1 MSEIGVGLIGT
12 GFMGDCHAQA
22 FAAVGGLFEPALRP
36 RLELV
41 ADVTPALAER
51 CARKYGFRRHTTD
64 WRALVADPAVGVVS
78 VTSPNALHKEMALA
92 ALAAGKHVWCEKPLA
107 LSAADAVE
115 MARAAESA
123 GAVTMVGYN
132 YLRSPAVQYA
142 HRLVHQGEIG
152 TPTYFRACFDEDY
165 LASPE
170 APFSWRCERAAA
182 GTGTLGDMGS
192 HAISLA
198 RYLLGDVAEV
208 CADMATIVP
217 RRPVRSAGAAAVRE
231 VENEDIAHAL
241 LRFASGVTGT
251 LATSRVAWGR
261 KNGFD
266 FELFGTRG
274 AIRFT
279 EERFSEI
286 ELYLAGDR
294 EDRNGYRTILTGPA
308 HPPYGR
314 FNPAAGHGLGFNELK
329 VAEAAQLLGAIA
341 GAGRAYPDFREGA
354 AIEAIVDAITDS
366 AKRREWVKVRGLI
379 PPAT

>member
-1 MSEIGVGLIGT
+1 MAEIGVGLIGT

-41 ADVTPALAER
+41 ADVAPAPAER
-51 CARKYGFRRHTTD
+51 CAGKYGFRRHTAD

-78 VTSPNALHKEMALA
+78 ITSPNALHKEMALA
-92 ALAAGKHVWCEKPLA
+92 AIAAGKHVWCEKPLA
-107 LSAADAVE
+107 LSAGDAEE
-115 MARAAESA
+115 MAAAARAK
-123 GAVTMVGYN
+123 GVVTLVGYN

-142 HRLVHQGEIG
+142 HRLVQQGEIG
-152 TPTYFRACFDEDY
+152 RPTYFRACFDEDY

-170 APFSWRCERAAA
+170 ASFSWRCQRAAA

-192 HAISLA
+192 HAIAFA
-198 RYLLGDVAEV
+198 RYLLGPVAEV
-208 CADMATIVP
+208 CADMATIIP
-217 RRPVRSAGAAAVRE
+217 RRQERGGGATRE

-266 FELFGTRG
+266 FEVFGTRG

-279 EERFSEI
+279 EERFSELQ
-286 ELYLAGDR
+286 LYLAGDR
-294 EDRNGYRTILTGPA
+294 DDRNGFRTILTGPA

-314 FNPAAGHGLGFNELK
+314 FSPAAGHCLGFNELK
-329 VAEAAQLLGAIA
+329 VAEAAVLLDAVA
-341 GAGRAYPDFREGA
+341 GKGEAYPDFGEGA
-354 AIEAIVDAITDS
+354 AIEAIVDAIVESTR
-366 AKRREWVKVRGLI
+366 RREWVKVKG
-379 PPAT
+379 A

>member
-64 WRALVADPAVGVVS
+64 WRVLVADSAVGIVS
-78 VTSPNALHKEMALA
+78 VTSPNALHKEMSLA
-92 ALAAGKHVWCEKPLA
+92 AIAAGKHVWCEKPLA
-107 LSAADAVE
+107 LGAADAAE
-115 MARAAESA
+115 LASAAEA
-123 GAVTMVGYN
+123 RGVVTLVGYN
-132 YLRSPAVQYA
+132 YLRSPAVQHA
-142 HRLVHQGEIG
+142 RRLVQEGAIG
-152 TPTYFRACFDEDY
+152 SPTYFRACFDEDY
-165 LASPE
+165 LANPE
-170 APFSWRCERAAA
+170 APFSWRCDRAAA

-192 HAISLA
+192 HALGLA
-198 RYLLGDVAEV
+198 RFLLGEVAEV

-217 RRPVRSAGAAAVRE
+217 RRPVRGGGTRE

-241 LRFASGVTGT
+241 LRFASGVRGT
-251 LATSRVAWGR
+251 VATSRVAWGR

-266 FELFGTRG
+266 FEVFGTRG

-279 EERFSEI
+279 QERFSEI
-286 ELYLAGDR
+286 ELYLTGDR

-308 HPPYGR
+308 HPPYGN
-314 FNPAAGHGLGFNELK
+314 FNPAAGHCLGFNELK
-329 VAEAAQLLGAIA
+329 VAEAAQLLEAVA
-341 GAGRAYPDFREGA
+341 GKGKAYPDFREGA
-354 AIEAIVDAITDS
+354 AIEAIVDAIAES
-366 AKRREWVKVRGLI
+366 AQRREWVKVRRV
-379 PPAT
+379 

>member
-1 MSEIGVGLIGT
+1 MAEIGVGLIGT

-22 FAAVGGLFEPALRP
+22 FAAVGGLFEPSIRP

-41 ADVTPALAER
+41 ADVTTELAER
-51 CARKYGFRRHTTD
+51 CARKYGFRRACAD
-64 WRALVADPAVGVVS
+64 WRSLVADPAVGVVS
-78 VTSPNALHKEMALA
+78 ITSPNALHKEMALA

-107 LSAADAVE
+107 LGAADAFE
-115 MARAAESA
+115 LSAAAKAR
-123 GAVTMVGYN
+123 GLVTLVGYN

-142 HRLVHQGEIG
+142 HRLVEEGEIG
-152 TPTYFRACFDEDY
+152 SPTYFRACFDEDY

-170 APFSWRCERAAA
+170 APYSWRCQRAAA

-198 RYLLGDVAEV
+198 RFLLGPVAEV
-208 CADMATIVP
+208 CADMATIIP
-217 RRPVRSAGAAAVRE
+217 RRKERGGALRE

-241 LRFASGVTGT
+241 LRFESGVRGT

-266 FELFGTRG
+266 FEVFGTRG

-279 EERFSEI
+279 EERLSEI
-286 ELYLAGDR
+286 QLFLAGDR
-294 EDRNGYRTILTGPA
+294 DDRNGYRTILTGPA

-314 FNPAAGHGLGFNELK
+314 FSPAAGHCLGFNELK
-329 VAEAAQLLGAIA
+329 VAEAAGLLKAIA
-341 GAGRAYPDFREGA
+341 GEGEAYPDFREGA
-354 AIEAIVDAITDS
+354 AIEAIVDAIALS
-366 AKRREWVKVRGLI
+366 AERRAWVSVGKG
-379 PPAT
+379 

>member
-1 MSEIGVGLIGT
+1 
-12 GFMGDCHAQA
+12 
-22 FAAVGGLFEPALRP
+22 
-36 RLELV
+36 
-41 ADVTPALAER
+41 
-51 CARKYGFRRHTTD
+51 
-64 WRALVADPAVGVVS
+64 
-78 VTSPNALHKEMALA
+78 MALA
-92 ALAAGKHVWCEKPLA
+92 AIAAGKHVWCEKPLA
-107 LSAADAVE
+107 LGAADAIE
-115 MARAAESA
+115 LAAAAEA
-123 GAVTMVGYN
+123 KGVVTLVGYN

-142 HRLVHQGEIG
+142 HRLVQQGEIG

-170 APFSWRCERAAA
+170 APFSWRCQRAAA

-198 RYLLGDVAEV
+198 RFLLGEVAEV

-217 RRPVRSAGAAAVRE
+217 RRTERAGRGDAPPAMRE

-241 LRFASGVTGT
+241 LRFASGVRGT

-266 FELFGTRG
+266 FEVFGTRG

-279 EERFSEI
+279 EERFGEI
-286 ELYLAGDR
+286 QLYLAGDR
-294 EDRNGYRTILTGPA
+294 EDRSGFRTILTGPD

-329 VAEAAQLLGAIA
+329 VAEAALLLDAIA
-341 GAGRAYPDFREGA
+341 GTGKAYPDFREGA
-354 AIEAIVDAITDS
+354 AIEAIVDAIADS
-366 AKRREWVKVRGLI
+366 AARREWVKVRS
-379 PPAT
+379 A

>member
-1 MSEIGVGLIGT
+1 MAEIGVGLIGT

-51 CARKYGFRRHTTD
+51 CARKYGFRRHTAD
-64 WRALVADPAVGVVS
+64 WRTLVTDPAVGVVS
-78 VTSPNALHKEMALA
+78 ITSPNALHKEMALA
-92 ALAAGKHVWCEKPLA
+92 AIAAGKHVWCEKPLA
-107 LSAADAVE
+107 LGAADAVE
-115 MARAAESA
+115 LASAAEA
-123 GAVTMVGYN
+123 RGAVTLVGYN

-142 HRLVHQGEIG
+142 HRLVHQGELG

-192 HAISLA
+192 HALSLA

-208 CADMATIVP
+208 CADMATIIP
-217 RRPVRSAGAAAVRE
+217 RRPERTGRGDAPAASRE

-241 LRFASGVTGT
+241 LRFASGVKGT
-251 LATSRVAWGR
+251 VATSRVAWGR

-266 FELFGTRG
+266 FEVFGTRG

-279 EERFSEI
+279 EERFN
-286 ELYLAGDR
+286 ELQLLVAGEPD
-294 EDRNGYRTILTGPA
+294 DRNGFRTILTGPA

-314 FNPAAGHGLGFNELK
+314 FNPAAGHCLGFNELK
-329 VAEAAQLLGAIA
+329 VAEAAQLLDAIA
-341 GAGRAYPDFREGA
+341 GKGTAYPDFREGA
-354 AIEAIVDAITDS
+354 AVEALVDAIAES
-366 AKRREWVKVRGLI
+366 AARREWVKVRRV
-379 PPAT
+379 

>member
-1 MSEIGVGLIGT
+1 MSEIGIGLVGT

-51 CARKYGFRRHTTD
+51 CARKYGFRRATAD
-64 WRALVADPAVGVVS
+64 WKALVADPAVGVVS
-78 VTSPNALHKEMALA
+78 ITSPNALHKEMALA
-92 ALAAGKHVWCEKPLA
+92 AIAAGKHVWCEKPLA
-107 LSAADAVE
+107 LGAADALE
-115 MARAAESA
+115 LAAAAEA
-123 GAVTMVGYN
+123 KGVVTLVGYN

-142 HRLVHQGEIG
+142 HRLVQHGEIG

-198 RYLLGDVAEV
+198 RFLLGDVAEV
-208 CADMATIVP
+208 CADMAIIVP
-217 RRPVRSAGAAAVRE
+217 RRTERTGRGDAPPATRQ

-241 LRFASGVTGT
+241 LRFASGVRGT
-251 LATSRVAWGR
+251 LASSRVAWGR

-266 FELFGTRG
+266 FEVFGTRG

-279 EERFSEI
+279 EERLGEI
-286 ELYLAGDR
+286 QLYLAGDR
-294 EDRNGYRTILTGPA
+294 EDRSGFRTILAGPA

-329 VAEAAQLLGAIA
+329 VAEAAQLLEAIA
-341 GAGRAYPDFREGA
+341 GKGKAYPDFREGA
-354 AIEAIVDAITDS
+354 AIEAIVDAIADS
-366 AKRREWVKVRGLI
+366 AARRAWVKVRSV
-379 PPAT
+379 